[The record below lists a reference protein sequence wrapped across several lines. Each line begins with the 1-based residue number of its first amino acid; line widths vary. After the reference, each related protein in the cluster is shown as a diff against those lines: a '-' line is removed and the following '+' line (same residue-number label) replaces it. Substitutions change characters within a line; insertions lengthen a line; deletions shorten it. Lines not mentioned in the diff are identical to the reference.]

1 MVAAILGLAL
11 FSAPP
16 VPAHRAQ
23 AVRAMNEG
31 VDLVVAGD
39 LAAATIKL
47 RDAIEIDP
55 TYDIAHYNLG
65 LLYRRQNKLA
75 DAKATFRDALDA
87 SSGPA
92 SIEMRYR
99 LAEVVLEMSSAE
111 GVSRPDRTATLREAL
126 AHFEA
131 VTKAEPGRAAA
142 HLRTAWCL
150 ERLDRPAE
158 ADSAYRRAIDAD
170 PRMAA
175 AYVGLGQLAIAYGHH
190 NLGMAILEVG
200 AAVND
205 TDPDAWVG
213 LGHGRMAAGDP
224 AQAVKAYE
232 TAKALDPDRVE
243 VLLRLGLA
251 HAELNARKDAVTNLE
266 AFLSRAGADVPA
278 HWKQTAN
285 ATIARMQD
293 PI

>member
-1 MVAAILGLAL
+1 
-11 FSAPP
+11 
-16 VPAHRAQ
+16 
-23 AVRAMNEG
+23 MNQG
-31 VDLVVAGD
+31 VDLVAAGD
-39 LAAATIKL
+39 LAAATNKL

-55 TYDIAHYNLG
+55 SYDLAHYNLG
-65 LLYRRQNKLA
+65 ILYRRQNALA
-75 DAKATFRDALDA
+75 DAKAAFQDALAA

-92 SIEMRYR
+92 LVEMRYR
-99 LAEVVLEMSSAE
+99 LAEVVLEMSGGE
-111 GVSRPDRTATLREAL
+111 GVSRTDRIATLREAL
-126 AHFEA
+126 THFEA

-158 ADSAYRRAIDAD
+158 ADAAYRRAIEAD
-170 PRMAA
+170 PRLAL

-200 AAVND
+200 TAVND
-205 TDPDAWVG
+205 TDPESWMG
-213 LGHGRMAAGDP
+213 LGNGRMNAGDP
-224 AQAVKAYE
+224 TQAVEAYE
-232 TAKALDPDRVE
+232 KAKALDPDRVD

-251 HAELNARKDAVTNLE
+251 HAELHARKDAVTNLE

-278 HWKQTAN
+278 HMKQVAN

-293 PI
+293 PL